1 VHFLTKLLV
10 VFAAVL
16 SLLLSGLVIM
26 HSLNVSRI
34 EQDYKYEVS
43 RRQASDAALA
53 AQNAQTASEG
63 SRRAEEVSNLNSQI
77 ASLTS
82 EKNRLEQ
89 LNTQLTSDKTQ
100 AVLSRDS
107 VLAQIGQLGETVKT
121 QQKLIDSYRDEVTGL
136 RKNELR
142 YKEQSLQTDERL
154 SDLQSQNEV
163 LTQNIRALRE
173 QLEEAKQAA
182 QSAMAGGTGIVS
194 RLTGKSADPFLY
206 TGPRLDGKVESI
218 RPDDATGAQLVQIN
232 LGSTDGIRENMKLFA
247 VRNNEFVA
255 NLIVVQ
261 TDLKVAFAK
270 VDTLGRTVQVQA
282 GDVATTQLKQ

>member
-34 EQDYKYEVS
+34 EADYHQEVA
-43 RRQASDAALA
+43 RRQASDAALS
-53 AQNAQTASEG
+53 AQNAQGASE
-63 SRRAEEVSNLNSQI
+63 STRRAEEINNLNSLI

-142 YKEQSLQTDERL
+142 YKEQQLQTDERL
-154 SDLQSQNEV
+154 SDLTSQNEV

-173 QLEEAKQAA
+173 QLEEAKQAI
-182 QSAMAGGTGIVS
+182 QSASSGGTAALS
-194 RLTGKSADPFLY
+194 RLTGKSAEPFMF
-206 TGPRLDGKVESI
+206 TGSRLDGKVENV
-218 RPDDATGAQLVQIN
+218 RADDATGTQLVQIN

-270 VDTLGRTVQVQA
+270 VDTLGRSVSVQS

>member
-1 VHFLTKLLV
+1 MHFLTKLLV

-34 EQDYKYEVS
+34 EADYQNEVS
-43 RRQASDAALA
+43 RRQGAEAALG
-53 AQNAQTASEG
+53 AQNAQGASEAA
-63 SRRAEEVSNLNSQI
+63 RRAEEVNNLNAQI
-77 ASLTS
+77 AALTA

-89 LNTQLTSDKTQ
+89 LNTQLTGDKTQ

-121 QQKLIDSYRDEVTGL
+121 QQKLIDSYREEVTGL

-142 YKEQSLQTDERL
+142 YKEQQLQTDERL

-182 QSAMAGGTGIVS
+182 QSVISGGISAVS
-194 RLTGKSADPFLY
+194 RMTGKTTEPYLY
-206 TGPRLDGKVESI
+206 TGARLDGKVESI
-218 RPDDATGAQLVQIN
+218 RSDAATGAQLVQIN

-270 VDTLGRTVQVQA
+270 VDTLGRAVTVQA